1 MVKLPKFLAG
11 ALPEIGQMVTP
22 LQCRL
27 SLVQC
32 RLLLAETK
40 ICEKVNL

>member
-1 MVKLPKFLAG
+1 MVKQPECPAG

-22 LQCRL
+22 LQ
-27 SLVQC
+27 S

>member
-1 MVKLPKFLAG
+1 MVKLPELPVG

-22 LQCRL
+22 LQ
-27 SLVQC
+27 S

>member
-1 MVKLPKFLAG
+1 LL
-11 ALPEIGQMVTP
+11 EIGQMVTP
-22 LQCRL
+22 LQ
-27 SLVQC
+27 S

>member
-1 MVKLPKFLAG
+1 MVNLPERPAG

-22 LQCRL
+22 LK
-27 SLVQC
+27 S

-40 ICEKVNL
+40 IF

>member
-1 MVKLPKFLAG
+1 MVNLPEWQAG

-22 LQCRL
+22 LQ
-27 SLVQC
+27 S